1 MSPHGWRE
9 SGVNVSNSLADQLQ
23 NLGLVDKSK
32 AKKAAHEKRVTKK
45 KKAKSKVPEGPSTQE
60 LTAQAMAEAQAAKAA
75 KDRAIES
82 ERQAKRQ
89 QAERLAQARDIV
101 KSNGT
106 QVKGDDRKYRFTL
119 DKKIKEF
126 WVSNADFERLAKGQ
140 VGVVQMDKRWMLIDP
155 EALERVRERA
165 PELASFLATPDVAD
179 PDDPYA
185 DYQIPDDL
193 DW

>member
-1 MSPHGWRE
+1 MSK
-9 SGVNVSNSLADQLQ
+9 SLSDQLQ

-32 AKKAAHEKRVTKK
+32 AKKAAHDKRVTKK
-45 KKAKSKVPEGPSTQE
+45 KKAKSKIPDGPSTHE
-60 LTAQAMAEAQAAKAA
+60 LTAQAMAEAQVKKAE
-75 KDRAIES
+75 KDRAIEAQ
-82 ERQAKRQ
+82 RKAKRE

-106 QVKGDDRKYRFTL
+106 LAKGDDRKYRFTL

-126 WVSNADFERLAKGQ
+126 WVSNADFERLAKGLI
-140 VGVVQMDKRWMLIDP
+140 GVVQMDKRWMLIDP
-155 EALERVRERA
+155 EALIRVRERA
-165 PELASFLATPDVAD
+165 PELASFLAAPEVAD